1 LVDKMKEVYG
11 GYFLDALGGFLSEL
25 LDDAA
30 LRAKERLDARRF
42 KPRRGVGVTLRPG
55 RDTPLWNRMRTEMRG
70 WVRKRGDQVKLARV
84 LGLPRQQV
92 NAFLTRGSRM
102 PDAERTLM
110 ILAWLAAAR
119 AGRPMS

>member
-1 LVDKMKEVYG
+1 MYG
-11 GYFLDALGGFLSEL
+11 NYFLDALGGFLSEL

-30 LRAKERLDARRF
+30 LRAKERLDARKF
-42 KPRRGVGVTLRPG
+42 KSRRRVGATLRPG
-55 RDTPLWNRMRTEMRG
+55 KHTPLWNRMRTELRA